1 MGEAGPR
8 PSSGGCPPI
17 SRLPASSC
25 ETYLDGLRLG
35 GELPLQVC
43 NLVGGGLLQ
52 LLQGALEMLHILQQ
66 PQDLSVLGGQG
77 SLQPRARAQ
86 REVHLILGTKR
97 GLEGPGGVGQGLQDC
112 CAPPE

>member
-1 MGEAGPR
+1 MSFCRGDAL
-8 PSSGGCPPI
+8 PI
-17 SRLPASSC
+17 SCLPVSSSK
-25 ETYLDGLRLG
+25 TYLDGLGLG

-43 NLVGGGLLQ
+43 DLVGGGLLQ

-66 PQDLSVLGGQG
+66 PQDLPVLGGQG

-97 GLEGPGGVGQGLQDC
+97 GLEGPGGVGQG
-112 CAPPE
+112 APPE